1 MGGGEIMNI
10 GSFSLDA
17 KGASIEQTMVR
28 DLNNGNKIKKLIFDN
43 GLILIFTETNYG
55 IQNID
60 FNYVMIKEPNGTYY
74 ADLNNKKS
82 DFNDYFDQDF

>member
-1 MGGGEIMNI
+1 MNI
-10 GSFSLDA
+10 GSFSLDT
-17 KGASIEQTMVR
+17 KGASIKQTMVR
-28 DLNNGNKIKKLIFDN
+28 DLNNGSKIKKIIFDN
-43 GLILIFTETNYG
+43 GLILIFTETSYG

-60 FNYVMIKEPNGTYY
+60 FNYVMIKEPNGAFY